1 MLGLR
6 PGVRVRRMSMLL
18 NLWLL
23 VLHDDTAAN
32 SVSRVA
38 WYAGLTYL
46 VHIQSSSNNGVLAA
60 EILEEIIL
68 SEVPLVVI
76 LTHEPSRNLLVNSA
90 QERVLEGVKFTVLV
104 EALHWVHFLV
114 NVFRVLALVL
124 IWIGLITQETSHVNR
139 EAEDFSDFVLD
150 LMKPAL
156 NLNRLAWVLS
166 KLNEASYASI
176 GVLGCYSRT
185 CSIDGL
191 VEVGWDVGFHW
202 RAILLVCTPPSSS
215 IHSIA
220 GCGTPSAF

>member
-90 QERVLEGVKFTVLV
+90 
-104 EALHWVHFLV
+104 
-114 NVFRVLALVL
+114 
-124 IWIGLITQETSHVNR
+124 
-139 EAEDFSDFVLD
+139 
-150 LMKPAL
+150 
-156 NLNRLAWVLS
+156 
-166 KLNEASYASI
+166 
-176 GVLGCYSRT
+176 
-185 CSIDGL
+185 
-191 VEVGWDVGFHW
+191 
-202 RAILLVCTPPSSS
+202 
-215 IHSIA
+215 
-220 GCGTPSAF
+220 

>member
-23 VLHDDTAAN
+23 VLHNDTAAN

-38 WYAGLTYL
+38 CCAVSYL
-46 VHIQSSSNNGVLAA
+46 VHIQSSSNDGVLAA

-76 LTHEPSRNLLVNSA
+76 LTHQPSRNLLVNSA
-90 QERVLEGVKFTVLV
+90 QERILEGVKFTVLV

-139 EAEDFSDFVLD
+139 EAEGSSDVIVTEAGEL
-150 LMKPAL
+150 AL
-156 NLNRLAWVLS
+156 NLNGLAWILS
-166 KLNEASYASI
+166 KLDEARRRAFPSSDEEN
-176 GVLGCYSRT
+176 SST

-191 VEVGWDVGFHW
+191 VEVGCDVGNHR
-202 RAILLVCTPPSSS
+202 RAILLVRTPPCSSV
-215 IHSIA
+215 HSIA
-220 GCGTPSAF
+220 S